1 MGQLDV
7 SEPAET
13 QMTEAWKQWEG
24 QVVNGEFH
32 LRQYLGGDENSAVF
46 LTEYGEQGLQA
57 AIKLVPAR
65 LENAEFQLS
74 QWGLAAKL
82 SHPHLIRIFQM
93 GRCQLG
99 DMALLY
105 VVMEDAEEDLS
116 QILPQRA
123 LTPAEAR
130 EMLEPVLDALAYVH
144 GQGFVHGHI
153 KPANVMAVED
163 QLKISSDGL
172 CRVDEWR
179 GGVGKPGVYD
189 APEIAEGAISPA
201 ADVWSLGM
209 TVVEAL
215 TQRLPVWEG
224 SEQGE
229 PVVPE
234 TLPAPFLEI
243 ARHCLRRDPQRRWT
257 LAEIAAGLQQT
268 LPEAQRGT
276 VASPLAALAAQDR
289 TAASP
294 QAVFAKWRYVVSGV
308 AVGLVLVAM
317 LFGPKLFN
325 RQRTPSSEAKPPEFK
340 LEPAPKPVTPE
351 AGQSRQRSDDKKQ
364 GTPEAAPRQTPV
376 QSEAGPPSLTAGIVV
391 PGKVVHQVLPD
402 VPRSARATIQGRV
415 KVGVSVRVDPSGNV
429 AGAKLDS
436 PGPSKYFAELALKAA
451 RHWKFDP
458 AKVDDRNVPSEWI
471 LRFQFGRTETT
482 VLPVRA
488 AP

>member
-13 QMTEAWKQWEG
+13 QMSEAWKQWEG
-24 QVVNGEFH
+24 QVVNGEFP

-46 LTEYGEQGLQA
+46 LTEYGEQGLPA
-57 AIKLVPAR
+57 AIKVVPAHP
-65 LENAEFQLS
+65 ENAEFQLS
-74 QWGLAAKL
+74 QWELAAKL
-82 SHPHLIRIFQM
+82 SHPHLIRLLQL

-99 DMALLY
+99 DTALLY
-105 VVMEDAEEDLS
+105 AVMEDAEEDLS
-116 QILPQRA
+116 QILPQRE
-123 LTPAEAR
+123 LTAAEAR
-130 EMLEPVLDALAYVH
+130 EMLEPVLDALAYLH

-153 KPANVMAVED
+153 KPANIMAVED

-172 CRVDEWR
+172 CRVDEWT

-189 APEIAEGAISPA
+189 APEIAGREISPA

-257 LAEIAAGLQQT
+257 LTEIAAGLRPT
-268 LPEAQRGT
+268 
-276 VASPLAALAAQDR
+276 SPAPQDVTAISPQAALAAQGR
-289 TAASP
+289 TAAGP
-294 QAVFAKWRYVVSGV
+294 QAAFAKWRYVVPGV
-308 AVGLVLVAM
+308 AVGLVLVAV
-317 LFGPKLFN
+317 LFGPRLLN
-325 RQRTPSSEAKPPEFK
+325 RQRTPSSEAKPTEFK
-340 LEPAPKPVTPE
+340 LEPAPKPVAPE
-351 AGQSRQRSDDKKQ
+351 GGQSRQRSDDKEQ
-364 GTPEAAPRQTPV
+364 GSPQTAPGETPV
-376 QSEAGPPSLTAGIVV
+376 QSGAGPPAPAGIVL
-391 PGKVVHQVLPD
+391 PGKVVHQVLPN
-402 VPRSARATIQGRV
+402 VPRSARATVQGKV
-415 KVGVSVRVDPSGNV
+415 KVGVRVRVDPSGNV
-429 AGAKLDS
+429 TEAKPVS
-436 PGPSKYFAELALKAA
+436 PGPSRYFAELALKAA

-471 LRFQFGRTETT
+471 LRFQFGRTGTT

>member
-1 MGQLDV
+1 
-7 SEPAET
+7 
-13 QMTEAWKQWEG
+13 
-24 QVVNGEFH
+24 
-32 LRQYLGGDENSAVF
+32 
-46 LTEYGEQGLQA
+46 
-57 AIKLVPAR
+57 
-65 LENAEFQLS
+65 
-74 QWGLAAKL
+74 
-82 SHPHLIRIFQM
+82 
-93 GRCQLG
+93 
-99 DMALLY
+99 
-105 VVMEDAEEDLS
+105 
-116 QILPQRA
+116 
-123 LTPAEAR
+123 
-130 EMLEPVLDALAYVH
+130 
-144 GQGFVHGHI
+144 
-153 KPANVMAVED
+153 
-163 QLKISSDGL
+163 
-172 CRVDEWR
+172 
-179 GGVGKPGVYD
+179 
-189 APEIAEGAISPA
+189 
-201 ADVWSLGM
+201 
-209 TVVEAL
+209 
-215 TQRLPVWEG
+215 
-224 SEQGE
+224 
-229 PVVPE
+229 VPE